1 MGFLAKELRNSI
13 QSGGSLTAYNDF
25 WYNAIGGGPTKA
37 GVPVN
42 EETAIKY
49 LAVFSCVSLIAG
61 DIASLPLILYQTG
74 KDGSKKRAENE
85 RIYDVLKNQPNR
97 NTDSFHWRE
106 TGQTHLLTWGNTY
119 SDIKREPR
127 TGEIIELNQIY
138 NPGSI
143 KIKRNRKGIYYE
155 WSNNRLCNEI
165 AEDQG
170 KWGTEKRLKK
180 DMFHLAGFGFNGLV
194 GMSVIGIA
202 REAIALGI
210 AARDYGSLFFGQ
222 GIHPSGVFE
231 TDKNL
236 GDNAQ
241 AFAKNIQKQF
251 GSLGESHKGMVLD
264 NGIKFKQITIPM
276 DDAQF
281 IATRKHQDLDI
292 CGMYKVPP
300 HKIGIHGANSNNNN
314 LEQENGS
321 YVSQCLRPWLVRW
334 EQSMNMQLL
343 TPEQRQRG
351 LFFEILAEGLLRG
364 DQAAR
369 AAYFDS
375 QWSKGAMSAND
386 INKVENRNPVPGG
399 DQYFVPLNFIPSD
412 MAADFATKED
422 EPAQKIESKTFRS
435 LSGSIILR
443 DRISKQYY
451 PLFQRAAQEIVNKES
466 LAVKFQVNKQRKSR
480 ENRDMQT
487 WLDDFYRKL
496 PDEIKSKIGP
506 VIRSFS
512 EAIQAASAEEM
523 GVDVGISDDLERF
536 INDYTER
543 YAQRHT
549 ESSLGQLTALLE
561 EDLDALEERVSEWV
575 EKRADKIASNETV
588 RASNAVYQAV
598 AFGIGLSTVWRI
610 RGKTC
615 PFCRSLNGKRVI
627 RGQSFVKDGQ
637 ELNPDGAENPMRING
652 TKHHPPLHRSC
663 DCYLSVF

>member
-1 MGFLAKELRNSI
+1 MGFLAQELRNSI

-25 WYNAIGGGPTKA
+25 WYNQIGGGPTKA
-37 GVPVN
+37 GVPVI

-49 LAVFSCVSLIAG
+49 LAVFSCISLIAG
-61 DIASLPLILYQTG
+61 DLASLPAILYQTG
-74 KDGSKKRAENE
+74 KDGSKKRATGE
-85 RIYDVLKNQPNR
+85 RLYDTLHNQPNR
-97 NTDSFHWRE
+97 NTDSLHWRE
-106 TGQTHLLTWGNTY
+106 TGQTHLLTWGNFY
-119 SDIKREPR
+119 NDIKWNPR
-127 TGEIIELNQIY
+127 TDEISEIIQLPD
-138 NPGSI
+138 PG
-143 KIKRNRKGIYYE
+143 KVKPKRNRKGIYYE
-155 WSNNRLCNEI
+155 WVDPITRTK
-165 AEDQG
+165 QH
-170 KWGTEKRLKK
+170 RLKK
-180 DMFHLAGFGFNGLV
+180 DMFHIAGFGFDGLV
-194 GMSVIGIA
+194 GMSIIGIA

-222 GIHPSGVFE
+222 GTHPAGVFS

-236 GDNAQ
+236 GDNERQFVKDLQAQ
-241 AFAKNIQKQF
+241 YA
-251 GSLGESHKGMVLD
+251 GLGKSHKAMVLQGGMTY
-264 NGIKFKQITIPM
+264 NPITIPM

-281 IATRKHQDLDI
+281 IATRQHQDLDI

-300 HKIGIHGANSNNNN
+300 HKIAIHGANSNNNN

-334 EQSMNMQLL
+334 EQAMNMQLL
-343 TPEQRQRG
+343 TEDQRRRG
-351 LFFEILAEGLLRG
+351 LFTEILAEGLLRG

-369 AAYFDS
+369 AEYYKSMWS
-375 QWSKGAMSAND
+375 QGAMSAND
-386 INKVENRNPVPGG
+386 INKIENRNPVPGG
-399 DQYFVPLNFIPSD
+399 NQYFVPLNFIPSD
-412 MAADFATKED
+412 MASDFASQSN
-422 EPAQKIESKTFRS
+422 EPAPKTESKTFRS

-451 PLFQRAAQEIVNKES
+451 PLFQRAAQDIVNKES

-575 EKRADKIASNETV
+575 DKRADKIASNETV

-615 PFCRSLNGKRVI
+615 PYCTSLSGKRIVSGGSFVNDGDEINPEGGTGPMKI
-627 RGQSFVKDGQ
+627 RGLK
-637 ELNPDGAENPMRING
+637 
-652 TKHHPPLHRSC
+652 KHPPLHRSC

>member
-1 MGFLAKELRNSI
+1 MGFLAQELRNSI

-25 WYNAIGGGPTKA
+25 WYNQIGGGPTKA

-49 LAVFSCVSLIAG
+49 LAVFSCISLIAG
-61 DIASLPLILYQTG
+61 DLASLPAILYQTG
-74 KDGSKKRAENE
+74 KDGSKKRATGE
-85 RIYDVLKNQPNR
+85 RLYDTLHNQPNR
-97 NTDSFHWRE
+97 NTDSLHWRE
-106 TGQTHLLTWGNTY
+106 TGQTHLLTWGNFY
-119 SDIKREPR
+119 NDIKRNPR
-127 TGEIIELNQIY
+127 TDEISEIIQLPD
-138 NPGSI
+138 PG
-143 KIKRNRKGIYYE
+143 KVKPKRNRKGIYYE
-155 WSNNRLCNEI
+155 WVDPITRTK
-165 AEDQG
+165 QH
-170 KWGTEKRLKK
+170 RLKK
-180 DMFHLAGFGFNGLV
+180 DMFHIAGFGFDGLV
-194 GMSVIGIA
+194 GMSIIGIA

-222 GIHPSGVFE
+222 GTHPAGVFS

-236 GDNAQ
+236 GDNERQFVKDLQAQ
-241 AFAKNIQKQF
+241 YA
-251 GSLGESHKGMVLD
+251 GLGKSHKAMVLQGGMTY
-264 NGIKFKQITIPM
+264 NPITIPM

-281 IATRKHQDLDI
+281 IATRQHQDLDI

-300 HKIGIHGANSNNNN
+300 HKIAIHGANSNNNN

-334 EQSMNMQLL
+334 EQAMNMQLL

-351 LFFEILAEGLLRG
+351 LFTEILAEGLLRG

-369 AAYFDS
+369 AEYYKSMWA
-375 QWSKGAMSAND
+375 QGAMSAND
-386 INKVENRNPVPGG
+386 INKIENRNPVPGG

-412 MAADFATKED
+412 QAADFLTQSN
-422 EPAQKIESKTFRS
+422 EPAQKPESKTFRS
-435 LSGSIILR
+435 LSGSILLR

-451 PLFQRAAQEIVNKES
+451 PLFQRAAQDIVNKEA
-466 LAVKFQVNKQRKSR
+466 LAVKGQVGKNRKNR

-487 WLDDFYRKL
+487 WLDDFYRKM
-496 PDEIKSKIGP
+496 PDVIKSKIGP

-512 EAIQAASAEEM
+512 EAIQAVSAEEM
-523 GVDVGISDDLERF
+523 GIDVGISDDLERF

-561 EDLDALEERVSEWV
+561 QDLDDLEERVSEWV
-575 EKRADKIASNETV
+575 DKRADKIATNETV
-588 RASNAVYQAV
+588 RASNAIYQAV
-598 AFGIGLSTVWRI
+598 AFGIGLSTIWRI

-615 PFCRSLNGKRVI
+615 PYCTSLRGKRIASGGSYV
-627 RGQSFVKDGQ
+627 QDGD
-637 ELNPDGAENPMRING
+637 ELNPEGGTGPMKIRG
-652 TKHHPPLHRSC
+652 LKMHPPLHQAC